1 MRDVHHAADLG
12 CGLFAFEIPAYRL
25 PVYFFGVAFS
35 HATVLSL
42 GTSVVYSLFKSGFKG
57 KSVRK
62 GANIFRS
69 RLTRQPLYDTIC
81 SVQGKNSAPKRSLC
95 PYEGAICK

>member
-25 PVYFFGVAFS
+25 QTYFFSVAFS

-42 GTSVVYSLFKSGFKG
+42 GTSVIYSLFNSDFKG
-57 KSVRK
+57 NLVRK
-62 GANIFRS
+62 GANFFRLP
-69 RLTRQPLYDTIC
+69 LTRQPL
-81 SVQGKNSAPKRSLC
+81 L
-95 PYEGAICK
+95 